1 VRFAAI
7 LLLGTLNIYFV
18 IKVAKGFG
26 YLAFKT
32 IGASEQL
39 HSM

>member
-7 LLLGTLNIYFV
+7 LCLGPANIYYG
-18 IKVAKGFG
+18 IKVAQGFG

-32 IGASEQL
+32 IGASEEL